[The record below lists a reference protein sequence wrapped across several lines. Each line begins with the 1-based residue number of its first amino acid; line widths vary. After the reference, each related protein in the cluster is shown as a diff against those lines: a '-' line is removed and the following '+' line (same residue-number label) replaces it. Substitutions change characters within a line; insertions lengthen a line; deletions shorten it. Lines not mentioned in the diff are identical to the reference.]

1 MICSFVGRENVI
13 LKLLAEVGPVTVGV
27 SASTWQNY
35 VGGVIQSHCNG
46 NLNHAVQIVG
56 YNLNAEV
63 PHYIIRNSWGED
75 FGDNGYM
82 YIAIGSNQCGVA
94 YGVASLSKIIVTN

>member
-1 MICSFVGRENVI
+1 M
-13 LKLLAEVGPVTVGV
+13 AEVGPVTVAV

-35 VGGVIQSHCNG
+35 IGGIIQSHCNG
-46 NLNHAVQIVG
+46 DLNHSVQIVG

-63 PHYIIRNSWGED
+63 PYYIIRNSWGED
-75 FGDNGYM
+75 FGDNGYS

-94 YGVASLSKIIVTN
+94 YEVASLTVVA